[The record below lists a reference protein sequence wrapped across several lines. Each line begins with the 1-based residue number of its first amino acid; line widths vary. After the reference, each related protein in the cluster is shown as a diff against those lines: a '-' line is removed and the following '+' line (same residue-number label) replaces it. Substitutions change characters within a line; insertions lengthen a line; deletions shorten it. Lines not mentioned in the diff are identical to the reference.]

1 MRRSPSAVGVL
12 PPGGWAAMWKGRLAS
27 AIAGGLADRRQ
38 RIAFFLA
45 PLVAGSMYPVFHSL
59 AGVMD
64 DRMAWYL
71 GLAIYWLVWGAAFP
85 LLTLGRESIRLLIR
99 PRKPSWR
106 ILLLLAVPL
115 AGALA
120 VSLMPGMGYEKQS
133 VWILLLLLSTAFGN
147 GFFEEVLWRG
157 VYARLFPNSV
167 FFGIVWPGVWFALWH
182 YVPGSVLH
190 GNVAGLMIG
199 SGVMG
204 LYLAWLTRKTG
215 TIWWA
220 IVAHTV
226 GGIIMI
232 L

>member
-1 MRRSPSAVGVL
+1 
-12 PPGGWAAMWKGRLAS
+12 
-27 AIAGGLADRRQ
+27 
-38 RIAFFLA
+38 
-45 PLVAGSMYPVFHSL
+45 MYPVFHSL

-64 DRMAWYL
+64 GRMAWYL
-71 GLAIYWLVWGAAFP
+71 GLVIYWLVWGAAFP
-85 LLTLGRESIRLLIR
+85 LLMLGRETILTLIR
-99 PRKPSWR
+99 PRKPTWR

-120 VSLMPGMGYEKQS
+120 VSLVPGMGYEKQS
-133 VWILLLLLSTAFGN
+133 VWILLLLLLSTTFGN

-182 YVPGSVLH
+182 YAPGSVLH

-199 SGVMG
+199 SGAMG

-215 TIWWA
+215 TIWWS
-220 IVAHTV
+220 IVGHTL